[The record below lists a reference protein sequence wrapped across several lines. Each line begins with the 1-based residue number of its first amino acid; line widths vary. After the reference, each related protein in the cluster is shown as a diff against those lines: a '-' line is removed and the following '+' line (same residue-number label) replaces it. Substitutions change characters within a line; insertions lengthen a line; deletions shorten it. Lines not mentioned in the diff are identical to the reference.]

1 MANDYGLLLKPFSPD
16 ADAIGFGALCQRLAS
31 LNYRRVPTLEAP
43 GDFAVRGGII
53 DIWTLH
59 DDYAIRVEF
68 FGDELETLK
77 AFDPNTNTLI
87 ERLSHI
93 KILPVT
99 EAARKK
105 IAKNP
110 LLDGLRLNSFDELEP
125 GDYVVHIDHGVGRYL
140 GASEILVDGVREE
153 RYTIEYAEGGRLLI
167 PASHAHLLS
176 RYIGIKGKEPILHRL
191 DGKRWSKDKTAAQKA
206 VTDLA
211 AALLETQAQ
220 RELVPGFAYNVRPE
234 GYDAFDKAFPYT
246 LTPDQVAAI
255 AAIETDLA
263 STKPMDRLLCGD
275 AGYGKTEVAMR
286 AAYIAAMNGRQT
298 VVLAPTTVLAQQH
311 FETFSTRFATTP
323 LRVEALSR
331 FQSQTAHRETF
342 ARLAAGATDIVVGT
356 HALLTN
362 RLHFHD
368 LGLIIIDE
376 EQRFGVRHKEFL
388 KQLKATADVLTL
400 SATPIPRTLY
410 LSVTGARDLSLLRT
424 PPLSRVPVETTVV
437 RDTDEVI
444 QAALES
450 EAARGGQT
458 FFLHNRVT
466 TLGMIEKRLR
476 RLCPKLKLV
485 VAHGQMETAALAKK
499 MKAFE
504 AGKFDVLLS
513 TTIIASGI
521 DIPRAN
527 TILVHDA
534 QTFGLADLY
543 QLRGRV
549 GRADKQGRAIFLVPG
564 DAHIDSEA
572 RERLAALKRH
582 GGLGKGFDLAMRDL
596 ELRGAGNLLGAQQS
610 GHIVAVGFN
619 LYCQLLQ
626 RTITKLKALKSQ
638 TPSPLPCDPSGCA
651 PDTLP

>member
-1 MANDYGLLLKPFSPD
+1 MDYGLKLSPLTPGVE
-16 ADAIGFGALCQRLAS
+16 AVGFALLCQRLAQM
-31 LNYRRVPTLEAP
+31 NYRRVPALEAP

-53 DIWTLH
+53 DIWTLQ
-59 DDYAIRVEF
+59 DEWAIRVEF
-68 FGDELETLK
+68 FGDELETIK
-77 AFDPNTNTLI
+77 AFDPATNTLI
-87 ERLSHI
+87 EKLAHV

-105 IAKNP
+105 LAKNP

-125 GDYVVHIDHGVGRYL
+125 GDYVVHIDHGVGKYL
-140 GASEILVDGVREE
+140 GASEVLIEGKHEARH
-153 RYTIEYAEGGRLLI
+153 TIEYAEGGRLLI
-167 PASHAHLLS
+167 PDSHAHLLS
-176 RYIGIKGKEPILHRL
+176 RYIGIKGKDPILHRL
-191 DGKRWSKDKTAAQKA
+191 DGKRWSKDKRAAQKA

-211 AALLETQAQ
+211 AALLETQAK
-220 RELVPGFAYNVRPE
+220 RELVTGFAYNIRPD
-234 GYDAFDKAFPYT
+234 GYAEFDAAFPYT
-246 LTPDQVAAI
+246 LTPDQT
-255 AAIETDLA
+255 AAIEAVEADLA
-263 STKPMDRLLCGD
+263 APKPMDRLLCGD

-298 VVLAPTTVLAQQH
+298 VLLAPTTVLAQQH
-311 FETFSTRFATTP
+311 FETFSERFAATP

-331 FQSQTAHRETF
+331 FQSPAAHREIF
-342 ARLAAGATDIVVGT
+342 ARLASGATDIVIGT
-356 HALLTN
+356 HALLSN
-362 RLHFHD
+362 RLHCRD

-388 KQLKATADVLTL
+388 KHLKATADVLTL

-424 PPLSRVPVETTVV
+424 PPLARVPVETTVV

-450 EAARGGQT
+450 EAARGGQS

-466 TLGMIEKRLR
+466 TLPRLERRLR
-476 RLCPKLKLV
+476 ALCPNLQLV
-485 VAHGQMETAALAKK
+485 VAHGQMKTATLAKK

-504 AGKFDVLLS
+504 EGKFDVLLS

-521 DIPRAN
+521 DIPKAN

-549 GRADKQGRAIFLVPG
+549 GRADKQGRAIFLIPSEAQVDG
-564 DAHIDSEA
+564 DA

-610 GHIVAVGFN
+610 GHIVAIGFN

-626 RTITKLKALKSQ
+626 HTIRRLKALKSQ
-638 TPSPLPCDPSGCA
+638 TPSPSPCDPSACA
-651 PDTLP
+651 PDNLP